1 MPQNPQALFQT
12 FTFANGIELRN
23 RIAMAPMTTWSA
35 NPDGTISEEELE
47 YYRKRSNGVGLVITG
62 CTHVTANGIG
72 FSDEFAGFDDRF
84 IPSLTAL
91 ADAAKSGG
99 STAILQ
105 IFHAGNKARPDLSP
119 DGEIVSASAIKASPG
134 PFNSGDLE
142 PRELRHEE
150 ILDIVRA
157 FGETTR
163 RAIAAGF
170 DGVELHGAHGFLI
183 QNFLSPR
190 TNQRSDIWGGS
201 LENRLRFPLAVVEE
215 VKRVVTE
222 HADRPFLVGYR
233 VSPME
238 YEPNALQ
245 LSDTLELA
253 GRLAELEIDYV
264 HVSQSDVL
272 NNTSESDAGQRLTI
286 QQFLDRVSG
295 QLPVIAAGGLRT
307 PSQAEKALDLGLA
320 LVAIGKGLVM
330 NPTWVELG
338 FDDEQKLRTEI
349 GTEEL
354 ASLHVPHKLQQFI
367 ASTPGWFPL
376 SEQKQS
382 A

>member
-1 MPQNPQALFQT
+1 MQHNPKTLTQT
-12 FTFANGIELRN
+12 FSFANGIKLRN

-35 NPDGTISEEELE
+35 NPDGTISDEELD

-99 STAILQ
+99 STAVLQ

-119 DGEIVSASAIKASPG
+119 NGEIVSASTVEANAG
-134 PFNSGDLE
+134 PFNSGNSN

-150 ILDIVRA
+150 ILEIVKA

-190 TNQRSDIWGGS
+190 INQRNDEWGGS

-215 VKRVVTE
+215 VKRMVAE

-253 GRLAELEIDYV
+253 GRLVAQEIDYI

-272 NNTSESDAGQRLTI
+272 TDTSDSDAGQRLTI
-286 QQFLDRVSG
+286 QQFLDRVGSR
-295 QLPVIAAGGLRT
+295 LPVIAAGGLRT
-307 PSQAEKALDLGLA
+307 PSQAEEALDLGLA

-330 NPTWVELG
+330 NPAWVELAVDG
-338 FDDEQKLRTEI
+338 EQEVRTEI

-354 ASLHVPHKLQQFI
+354 SGLHVPLKLQKFI
-367 ASTPGWFPL
+367 AATPGWFPL
-376 SEQKQS
+376 SERTQS

>member
-35 NPDGTISEEELE
+35 NPDGTISDEELE

-84 IPSLTAL
+84 VPSLTAL
-91 ADAAKSGG
+91 ADAAKAGG
-99 STAILQ
+99 STAVLQ

-119 DGEIVSASAIKASPG
+119 DGEIVSASAIEAKAG
-134 PFNSGDLE
+134 PFNSGNSN

-150 ILDIVRA
+150 ILDIIKA

-170 DGVELHGAHGFLI
+170 DGIELHGAHGFLI

-190 TNQRSDIWGGS
+190 INQRNDNWGGS

-222 HADRPFLVGYR
+222 HAHRPFLVGYR

-253 GRLAELEIDYV
+253 DRLVDREIDYI

-272 NNTSESDAGQRLTI
+272 NNTSDSDAGPRLTI

-307 PSQAEKALDLGLA
+307 PSQAEQAMDLGLA

-330 NPTWVELG
+330 NPGWVELAV
-338 FDDEQKLRTEI
+338 DDEQKIRSEI
-349 GTEEL
+349 GTGEL
-354 ASLHVPHKLQQFI
+354 AGLHVPLKLQKFI

-376 SEQKQS
+376 KKHLET